1 MEDIAP
7 KLIEDIQKG
16 FNAKTRESRILKS
29 KLLRLKDKNVD
40 FKDAS
45 EFAQEL
51 GNLLSNV
58 FGQEI
63 KEELLPDGKMY
74 YNIAQRLINIMLG
87 EDFELINKYAKE
99 VQRVL
104 NKNAGLSLKPLG
116 ANLNQDRIDGIV
128 NRLAEAEKFSDVAW
142 ILKEPVVNFSMAIVD
157 DVVKENADFHYN
169 AGLSPKIIRKESGNC
184 CDWCREIVG
193 VYKYPEVPKDVYR
206 RHRYCKCTV
215 EYIPGDGKKQD
226 VWSKEWT
233 PINKK
238 EDIKRRID
246 LSKS

>member
-16 FNAKTRESRILKS
+16 FKAKTRESRILKS

-116 ANLNQDRIDGIV
+116 TKLNQDRIDGIV

-193 VYKYPEVPKDVYR
+193 VYNYPEVPKDVYR

-215 EYIPGDGKKQD
+215 EYVPGDGKKQD